1 MAVKEVQLQGHQN
14 ADTAG
19 RDAVF
24 SLQNVRKWFGGKS
37 GVQAL
42 RDVTC
47 QIRDCEFVA
56 VLGPSGCGKS
66 TMLRI
71 MGGLISPDEG
81 SVTLLREPVAGPSD
95 RVGMIFQRPNLL
107 PWRTVDGNLRLG
119 VEILQVPPEEIR
131 RRIETMVAT
140 LGLKGFEQRY
150 PHELSGGMRRRVS
163 IGQALLREPQVLL
176 MDEPFGG
183 LDALTRDR
191 LNVELLRIWQ
201 AERKTVVLVTHSIAE
216 AVFLADRVLVMSAR
230 PSSVLEEVVIDLPRP
245 RDPKALR
252 ATIEYGR
259 YVSQLGEIMGVV

>member
-1 MAVKEVQLQGHQN
+1 MPVDDVQPAVAQR
-14 ADTAG
+14 ADTPSG
-19 RDAVF
+19 EVVF
-24 SLQNVRKWFGGKS
+24 SLQKVCKRFGGKD

-42 RDVTC
+42 SEVTC
-47 QIRDCEFVA
+47 EIRDSEFVA

-71 MGGLISPDEG
+71 MGGLIPADEG
-81 SVTLLREPVAGPSD
+81 AVTLFKQPVTSPSD
-95 RVGMIFQRPNLL
+95 RVGMIFQRANLL
-107 PWRTVDGNLRLG
+107 PWRTVEGNMRLG
-119 VEILQVPPEEIR
+119 VEIGRVSNEEIR
-131 RRIETMVAT
+131 RRIDAMVAT

-216 AVFLADRVLVMSAR
+216 AVFLADRVVVMSAR
-230 PSSVLEEVVIDLPRP
+230 PSRVLKEVIIDLPRP

-252 ATIEYGR
+252 AMVEYGR
-259 YVSQLGEIMGVV
+259 YVSLLGEIMGVV

>member
-1 MAVKEVQLQGHQN
+1 MSVDDAQLAVTQGANIPGGHV
-14 ADTAG
+14 
-19 RDAVF
+19 VF
-24 SLQNVRKWFGGKS
+24 ALQNVCKRFGGEG

-47 QIRDCEFVA
+47 TIRDSEFVA

-71 MGGLISPDEG
+71 MGGLIRADEG
-81 SVTLLREPVAGPSD
+81 SVTLLSEAVTSPSN
-95 RVGMIFQRPNLL
+95 RVGMIFQRANLL
-107 PWRTVDGNLRLG
+107 PWRTVEGNMRLG
-119 VEILQVPPEEIR
+119 VEISRVSNEEIR
-131 RRIETMVAT
+131 RRIDAMVAT

-216 AVFLADRVLVMSAR
+216 SVFLADRVLVMSER
-230 PSSVLEEVVIDLPRP
+230 PAHVLKEVVIDLPRP

-252 ATIEYGR
+252 AMVEYGR
-259 YVSQLGEIMGVV
+259 YVSHLGEIMGVV